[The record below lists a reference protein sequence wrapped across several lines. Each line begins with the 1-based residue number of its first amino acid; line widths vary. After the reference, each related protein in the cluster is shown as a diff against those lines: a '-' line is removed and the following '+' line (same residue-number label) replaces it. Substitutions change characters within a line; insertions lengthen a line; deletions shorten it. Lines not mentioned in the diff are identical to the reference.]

1 MVLLSELFGAAATAS
16 AIDEV
21 MRTGHVGAEFVEYVM
36 RMKRR
41 LVPAP
46 APLRLHNP
54 ALDELTLPEP
64 DLSLYD
70 DIGARRP
77 LRDPGEPAQH
87 HHQEEPA

>member
-46 APLRLHNP
+46 APLRLGNP
-54 ALDELTLPEP
+54 ALDSLVLPEP
-64 DLSLYD
+64 DLALYD
-70 DIGARRP
+70 EIGARRP
-77 LRDPGEPAQH
+77 LRDPGQSPQPH
-87 HHQEEPA
+87 HEEEPR